1 MRYRIGE
8 DPVTSS
14 GGAGTE
20 AVLVFTLVLGI
31 VFGLVLL
38 WLGVRGR
45 QLWLIV
51 WSAGLVV
58 VSIGTW
64 ISLAR

>member
-1 MRYRIGE
+1 
-8 DPVTSS
+8 
-14 GGAGTE
+14 
-20 AVLVFTLVLGI
+20 

-45 QLWLIV
+45 QIWLIV

>member
-1 MRYRIGE
+1 M
-8 DPVTSS
+8 SS
-14 GGAGTE
+14 CFSVSGAGTE

-45 QLWLIV
+45 QSWLIIL
-51 WSAGLVV
+51 SAGLVV

-64 ISLAR
+64 IWLAR